1 MAPRRG
7 PVDTGVDAGRTALKR
22 AEPGRPGRVRVRS
35 LAARTAAVLLAA
47 FAALLALPLQAQAQ
61 VNVPD
66 DWALIPAG
74 VEVGDSF
81 RLLFLSS
88 TKRNGSSSSIATY
101 NTFIQ
106 NRVAAGHADIQEH
119 SSQFK
124 AVGCTTAVDA
134 RDNTGTTGT
143 GVPIYW
149 LNGNKVAD
157 DNADFYDGNWDDE
170 ANDKNE
176 NGSNGPNTSN
186 TGNYPLTGCDHDGT
200 EDFRALGTST
210 SIRVGRPNSSTS
222 GNGPLYGST
231 VVVSTSQNRPMY
243 GLSAVFTVEASASTD
258 ATLSGLALENADD
271 DSTIALNQTF
281 ATATKSYTASVLN
294 GVDEITVLP
303 ETTDD
308 GATVEYLD
316 GSDATIT
323 DSDTTKDDQQVE
335 LDVGANT
342 IKVKVTAEDD
352 ATTESYTV
360 VVTRAP
366 AAGGICGRTLAVQTA
381 ILGKISGVSAC
392 ADVTTAH
399 LAAITGTLDL
409 ASKSISALAE
419 GDFAGL
425 TALTTLN
432 LTSNDLTG
440 LPAGVFDPLTELTSL
455 NLILNDLTEL
465 PAGVFDTLT
474 KLTSLDLSNNEL
486 SFLRAGVF
494 DELTML
500 LSLSLDSNQLSAL
513 PDRVFEKLTLL
524 VTILNLSE
532 NPGTDD
538 FVPTAMAAATPATI
552 PTTGGDVVLDAAGS
566 GGAWGTNVTYAW
578 ALTDPSSGVT
588 VTYAPDAAS
597 AMTTATVP
605 GSLTDGSTLTFTLT
619 VTGIGFPTPETD
631 TVEVVTRAEEDAT
644 APSPESAEV
653 ATSGT
658 SVTVTFSEGLDVA
671 AENLPAAVVNAFTV
685 TADGVA
691 LDIDRISSPATNALL
706 ITLPTGTTISENQTV
721 KVSYDKTVAGADAL
735 EDAADNEVAS
745 FTDFAV
751 TNNSTVA
758 PNNPPVFPSSTA
770 ARNVAENSPAGT
782 DVGNAVTATDDDND
796 TLTYTLEGIDVAS
809 FDLVTISGSAQIRTK
824 SGVTY
829 DHETKS
835 SYAVTVK
842 ADDSNGGSDT
852 IAVTITV
859 TDVNEAPA
867 RPAFPSVASVANS
880 TTSLAVT
887 WTAPS
892 NTGPPISNYDLRYR
906 QGTSGGWTNG
916 PQNVTGTSATISSL
930 SANTLYQVQVRATN
944 NEGDSLWS
952 PSGSGRTNMAGNTA
966 PTFPSSTATR
976 NVAENSPA
984 GTDVGNAVTA
994 TDDDNDPLTYTIE
1007 GTDAASFT
1015 IVTTAGS
1022 AQIRTRSGVPYDREA
1037 QPSYTVIV
1045 KADDGNGGSDT
1056 VTVTINL
1063 TDVDEPPLAPAAP
1076 TVTAT
1081 PNTTDSLSVSWR
1093 APSDAGR
1100 PAIDS
1105 YDLQYREGTTGNW
1118 TNGPQNVS
1126 GTSATISGLTAD
1138 PAAYQVQVRAT
1149 NDEGDSRWSPP
1160 GRIRTTP
1167 QEPPEPSVLPP
1178 SIPRNLLAEP
1188 GDRQVTLSWGAPS
1201 SDGGARIVRYEYRL
1215 QVGDGAVGRWQIIRD
1230 RPGEESPVVTRRH
1243 RVVGLDNGTRYTFQ
1257 LRAVNNRWASPATES
1272 VSATPKPE
1280 PEPEPVPALPLLG
1293 QLLLALG
1300 LAGAGA
1306 MRLARPHRG
1315 LRAPSIGASAAR
1327 ERC

>member
-74 VEVGDSF
+74 LEVGDSF

-88 TKRNGSSSSIATY
+88 TKRDGSSTNIGDY
-101 NTFIQ
+101 NNTVRSRAGF
-106 NRVAAGHADIQEH
+106 GHAAIQEH
-119 SSQFK
+119 ASQFN
-124 AVGCTTAVDA
+124 AVGCTAAVDA

-176 NGSNGPNTSN
+176 SGNNGPNTSN
-186 TGNYPLTGCDHDGT
+186 SGNYPLTGCDHDGT
-200 EDFRALGTST
+200 QDFRALGTST
-210 SIRVGRPNSSTS
+210 SIRVGRPNTAGSD
-222 GNGPLYGST
+222 NGPLHGGSNT
-231 VVVSTSQNRPMY
+231 VTTSQTRPMY
-243 GLSAVFTVEASASTD
+243 GLSAVFTVEATTD

-271 DSTIALNQTF
+271 DSTIALNETF
-281 ATATKSYTASVLN
+281 ATGTKSYTASVAT

-323 DSDTTKDDQQVE
+323 DSDSNKDDQQVE

-342 IKVKVTAEDD
+342 IKVKVTAADD
-352 ATTESYTV
+352 VTTETYTV
-360 VVTRAP
+360 VVTRA
-366 AAGGICGRTLAVQTA
+366 
-381 ILGKISGVSAC
+381 S
-392 ADVTTAH
+392 
-399 LAAITGTLDL
+399 
-409 ASKSISALAE
+409 
-419 GDFAGL
+419 
-425 TALTTLN
+425 
-432 LTSNDLTG
+432 
-440 LPAGVFDPLTELTSL
+440 
-455 NLILNDLTEL
+455 
-465 PAGVFDTLT
+465 DT
-474 KLTSLDLSNNEL
+474 
-486 SFLRAGVF
+486 
-494 DELTML
+494 
-500 LSLSLDSNQLSAL
+500 
-513 PDRVFEKLTLL
+513 
-524 VTILNLSE
+524 
-532 NPGTDD
+532 
-538 FVPTAMAAATPATI
+538 
-552 PTTGGDVVLDAAGS
+552 
-566 GGAWGTNVTYAW
+566 
-578 ALTDPSSGVT
+578 
-588 VTYAPDAAS
+588 
-597 AMTTATVP
+597 
-605 GSLTDGSTLTFTLT
+605 
-619 VTGIGFPTPETD
+619 
-631 TVEVVTRAEEDAT
+631 T

-653 ATSGT
+653 VVTGT
-658 SVTVTFSEGLDVA
+658 SVTVIFNEDLDIAV
-671 AENLPAAVVNAFTV
+671 EFLPAAVVNAFTV
-685 TADGVA
+685 TADGVD
-691 LDIDRISSPATNALL
+691 LDINGVAAGALNHQNSL
-706 ITLPTGTTISENQTV
+706 HILLPTGTTISENQTV
-721 KVSYDKTVAGADAL
+721 KLSYDKTVAGADAL
-735 EDAADNEVAS
+735 EDAAGNEVAS
-745 FTDFAV
+745 FLDFAV

-782 DVGNAVTATDDDND
+782 DVGNPVTANDGDND
-796 TLTYTLEGIDVAS
+796 TLTYTLEGADAVS

-852 IAVTITV
+852 IAVSITV

-930 SANTLYQVQVRATN
+930 SANTLYQVQVLATN

-966 PTFPSSTATR
+966 PTFPSSTAAR
-976 NVAENSPA
+976 SVAENSPA

-1007 GTDAASFT
+1007 GGDAASFT

-1022 AQIRTRSGVPYDREA
+1022 AQIRTRSGVTYDREA
-1037 QPSYTVIV
+1037 QPTYTVIV
-1045 KADDGNGGSDT
+1045 KADDGNGGTDT
-1056 VTVTINL
+1056 VTVTITL

-1093 APSDAGR
+1093 APSSTGR

-1118 TNGPQNVS
+1118 IDGPQNVS
-1126 GTSATISGLTAD
+1126 GTSATISGLSAD

-1149 NDEGDSRWSPP
+1149 NDEGDGRWSPP
-1160 GRIRTTP
+1160 GRISTT
-1167 QEPPEPSVLPP
+1167 S
-1178 SIPRNLLAEP
+1178 P
-1188 GDRQVTLSWGAPS
+1188 GPTSRSRR
-1201 SDGGARIVRYEYRL
+1201 SDDHRRYRGTCWRSL
-1215 QVGDGAVGRWQIIRD
+1215 GTGR
-1230 RPGEESPVVTRRH
+1230 
-1243 RVVGLDNGTRYTFQ
+1243 
-1257 LRAVNNRWASPATES
+1257 
-1272 VSATPKPE
+1272 
-1280 PEPEPVPALPLLG
+1280 
-1293 QLLLALG
+1293 
-1300 LAGAGA
+1300 
-1306 MRLARPHRG
+1306 
-1315 LRAPSIGASAAR
+1315 
-1327 ERC
+1327 